1 MFELPS
7 LPVQKKLYSSLFGQI
22 KYFRRGYKRLP
33 LPSLCCAANARSVLG
48 KSYLWI
54 PVTQR
59 DGDPE
64 LSPEL
69 PSSSWAS
76 GVKRNNGVFII
87 PLFLPKNFRYSIISA
102 QKCSLFQYSC
112 SNIFVIPLFLLKNF
126 HYSFIPPKKAHSI
139 PLFQE
144 QNSRYSYSIIR
155 LQPPIEP
162 YSFQ

>member
-7 LPVQKKLYSSLFGQI
+7 LPVQNKLYSSLFGQI

-33 LPSLCCAANARSVLG
+33 LPSLCCAANARSVL
-48 KSYLWI
+48 
-54 PVTQR
+54 
-59 DGDPE
+59 
-64 LSPEL
+64 SPEL

-87 PLFLPKNFRYSIISA
+87 PLFLLKNFRYSIISA

-126 HYSFIPPKKAHSI
+126 HYSFIPLKKAHTI

-144 QNSRYSYSIIR
+144 QNSCYSYSIIP